1 VLRADELGAVS
12 VGPTFAETA
21 RNVSFY
27 TTRDRVVATWRG
39 ASRTHAVASWNTSRH
54 ASGRAA
60 SPNDGAATRFRCAR
74 SPSAYGA
81 SKTALHAPGLCFDAA
96 NALVWAYNATSRTV
110 SCWASAA
117 PRGDVWEGGASS
129 AWSIALAPSPAAGA
143 AEAST
148 MVVAARREGR
158 VARYALNERGA
169 ALVLGV
175 AVDVAREDTS
185 AVDVDTGVGAP
196 WKERGTD
203 AALGGLLA
211 QLSGG
216 GISSELSS
224 LEGSAVSFL
233 LFTVTF
239 HANHAHNLTRSP

>member
-1 VLRADELGAVS
+1 MTCSWLVSDGERFTLLRLDTTKRLCCTGGHTMVASSYAEGGYRDGFRCDKCGGNKDEAGERSRERWFCHPCGADLCFACHPKNTTIASAATTLTLSAVVLEHDGLATVHGAPTVLRADELGAVS

-110 SCWASAA
+110 SC
-117 PRGDVWEGGASS
+117 
-129 AWSIALAPSPAAGA
+129 
-143 AEAST
+143 
-148 MVVAARREGR
+148 
-158 VARYALNERGA
+158 
-169 ALVLGV
+169 
-175 AVDVAREDTS
+175 
-185 AVDVDTGVGAP
+185 
-196 WKERGTD
+196 
-203 AALGGLLA
+203 
-211 QLSGG
+211 
-216 GISSELSS
+216 
-224 LEGSAVSFL
+224 
-233 LFTVTF
+233 
-239 HANHAHNLTRSP
+239 